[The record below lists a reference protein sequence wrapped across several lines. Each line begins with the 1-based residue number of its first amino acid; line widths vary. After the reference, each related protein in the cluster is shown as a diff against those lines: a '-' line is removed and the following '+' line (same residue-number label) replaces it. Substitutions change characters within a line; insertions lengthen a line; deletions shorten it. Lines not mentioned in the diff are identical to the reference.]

1 MMRKTT
7 RYILRQLIGPLL
19 FISFGITGVVWL
31 TQSLRFIDL
40 IVNKGLSILTFLHF
54 TMLLLPSILTLILPI
69 GLFCAVIYT
78 YDRLTMESELV
89 VLRAAG
95 FSGFQLAGPAL
106 VLAGIMT
113 LVCYTFSLYLMP
125 LGFRAF
131 KDQQFTLRSDYSRLL
146 LQEGAFNSIGDD
158 VTVYVRAREPNGK
171 VLGILVHDHRTSGRP
186 LTVMA
191 ERGALVRTS
200 DGAKLVLFKGN
211 RQEID
216 RDTRQ
221 LGLLY
226 FDEYTFDLTSYFDR
240 PEDRWRE
247 PREQF
252 LHELFGTPDDDA
264 DRYFA
269 KEMRAE
275 GHNRLVS
282 PLYCVAFT
290 LVALAGLIGGEF
302 NRRRTWRRIVITGIC
317 GVALQG
323 IGLTLVNSVVNT
335 PVLVPLIYASVFL
348 AGGGALYMLVDH
360 RRWRAG
366 EAAAADPRGA

>member
-7 RYILRQLIGPLL
+7 RYILRQLAGPLL
-19 FISFGITGVVWL
+19 FITFGITGVVWL

-106 VLAGIMT
+106 VLAAIMT

-131 KDQQFTLRSDYSRLL
+131 KDQQFNLRSDYSRLL
-146 LQEGAFNSIGDD
+146 LQEGAFNPIGDD
-158 VTVYVRAREPNGK
+158 VTVYVRAREPNGEI
-171 VLGILVHDHRTSGRP
+171 LGILVHDHRTSGRP
-186 LTVMA
+186 LTMMA
-191 ERGALVRTS
+191 ERGALVRTPE
-200 DGAKLVLFKGN
+200 GAKLVLFKGN

-226 FDEYTFDLTSYFDR
+226 FDEYTLDLTEYFEGLD
-240 PEDRWRE
+240 DRWRE
-247 PREQF
+247 SRERF
-252 LHELFGTPDDDA
+252 LHELFGTPQDDA
-264 DRYFA
+264 DHYFA

-302 NRRRTWRRIVITGIC
+302 NRRRTWRRIGVTGVC

-323 IGLTLVNSVVNT
+323 IGLTLINGAVNT

-348 AGGGALYMLVDH
+348 AGGAALYLLVDH
-360 RRWRAG
+360 GRRRWG
-366 EAAAADPRGA
+366 AAVATDPHTA